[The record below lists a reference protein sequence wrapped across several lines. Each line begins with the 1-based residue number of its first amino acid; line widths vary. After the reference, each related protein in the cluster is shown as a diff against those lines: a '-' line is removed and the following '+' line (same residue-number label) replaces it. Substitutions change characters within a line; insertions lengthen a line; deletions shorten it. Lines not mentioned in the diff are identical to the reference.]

1 MRSTQPFSIT
11 LPNEMARAVRAKVA
25 SGEYATE
32 SEVIRE
38 GLRSLMARDRAI
50 ERWLHSEVA
59 AAYDEMKA
67 DRSKALTPEQVRA
80 SLDEARK
87 RRAADRR

>member
-11 LPNEMARAVRAKVA
+11 LPNEMAEAVKAKVA

-59 AAYDEMKA
+59 AAYDELKT
-67 DRSKALTPEQVRA
+67 DPSKALTPDQVRA
-80 SLDEARK
+80 ALAEARK
-87 RRAADRR
+87 QRAADRG

>member
-11 LPNEMARAVRAKVA
+11 LPNEKAEAVKAKVA

-38 GLRSLMARDRAI
+38 GLSGLMARDRAI
-50 ERWLHSEVA
+50 ERWLRSEVA
-59 AAYDEMKA
+59 AAYDEIKA
-67 DRSKALTPEQVRA
+67 NPSKALTPDAVRA
-80 SLDEARK
+80 SLAEARK
-87 RRAADRR
+87 RRAADRG

>member
-11 LPNEMARAVRAKVA
+11 LPNEKAEAVKAKVA

-38 GLRSLMARDRAI
+38 GLSGLMARDRAI
-50 ERWLHSEVA
+50 ERWLRSEVA
-59 AAYDEMKA
+59 AAYDEIKA
-67 DRSKALTPEQVRA
+67 NPSKALTPDEVRA
-80 SLDEARK
+80 SLAEARK
-87 RRAADRR
+87 RRAADRG